1 MKALSGLTDVASHD
15 FAGFGEGG
23 GDCGYGIMRAA
34 APSRRVRE
42 CCIGNGSQDLPPDLD
57 RRASNC

>member
-23 GDCGYGIMRAA
+23 GDCGLWHHA
-34 APSRRVRE
+34 RRGAVE
-42 CCIGNGSQDLPPDLD
+42 AG
-57 RRASNC
+57 